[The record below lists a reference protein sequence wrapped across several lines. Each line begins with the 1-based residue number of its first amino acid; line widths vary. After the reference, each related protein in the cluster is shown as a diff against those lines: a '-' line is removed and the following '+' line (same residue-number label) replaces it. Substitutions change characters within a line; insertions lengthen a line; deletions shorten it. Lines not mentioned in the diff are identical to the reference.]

1 MHVECAKMGEGAL
14 KSHTKSDNH
23 KEAIA
28 PTILS
33 QTKFERLSEK
43 LYDMGF
49 QSALQSDQA
58 KEQFTLFKSQ
68 EAITHQED
76 FKTFD
81 YGKNRLDEFHGQY
94 LDRNIKYT
102 HLWNIMKFVFV
113 LPHGQA
119 RVEKGF
125 NINDDISATDN
136 L

>member
-1 MHVECAKMGEGAL
+1 MGEGAL

-28 PTILS
+28 PTIPS
-33 QTKFERLSEK
+33 KTKFERLSEK
-43 LYDMGF
+43 LYDVGI

-58 KEQFTLFKSQ
+58 KEKFTLFKSQ

-113 LPHGQA
+113 LPHSQA

>member
-1 MHVECAKMGEGAL
+1 
-14 KSHTKSDNH
+14 
-23 KEAIA
+23 
-28 PTILS
+28 
-33 QTKFERLSEK
+33 
-43 LYDMGF
+43 MGF

-58 KEQFTLFKSQ
+58 KEKFTLSKSQ

-76 FKTFD
+76 FKSFD

-94 LDRNIKYT
+94 LDRNIEYT

-113 LPHGQA
+113 LPHSQA

-125 NINDDISATDN
+125 NINDDISATNN

>member
-1 MHVECAKMGEGAL
+1 MGEGAL
-14 KSHTKSDNH
+14 KPHTKLDNH

-28 PTILS
+28 PNILC

-43 LYDMGF
+43 LYNMGF

-58 KEQFTLFKSQ
+58 KEKFTLFKCQ

-94 LDRNIKYT
+94 LDRNINYT
-102 HLWNIMKFVFV
+102 LSMEHNEVCIC
-113 LPHGQA
+113 
-119 RVEKGF
+119 
-125 NINDDISATDN
+125 STT
-136 L
+136 

>member
-1 MHVECAKMGEGAL
+1 MYWFRSLSWGPFVYACL
-14 KSHTKSDNH
+14 INH

-43 LYDMGF
+43 LYNMGF
-49 QSALQSDQA
+49 QSALKSDQA
-58 KEQFTLFKSQ
+58 KERFTLFKSQ

-76 FKTFD
+76 FKTFY
-81 YGKNRLDEFHGQY
+81 YGKSRLDEFHGQY

-113 LPHGQA
+113 LPHGHA